1 MIIKRVKN
9 DKAVKLCDL
18 CVSDT
23 ILYQNK
29 ACMVV
34 DRNGHSFIIDL
45 ATGRNVSVPQNAELA
60 RIECVL
66 EYKVV

>member
-9 DKAVKLCDL
+9 DKTVRLCDL
-18 CVSDT
+18 CVGDT
-23 ILYQNK
+23 FLYQNK
-29 ACMVV
+29 TCMVV

-45 ATGRNVSVPQNAELA
+45 LTGRNVSVPQNAELA

>member
-9 DKAVKLCDL
+9 DKAVRLCDL
-18 CVSDT
+18 CVGDT
-23 ILYQNK
+23 FLHQNK

>member
-1 MIIKRVKN
+1 MIIKKVKN
-9 DKAVKLCDL
+9 DKAIQLCDL
-18 CVSDT
+18 CVGDT

-34 DRNGHSFIIDL
+34 DRNGPSFIVDL
-45 ATGRNVSVPQNAELA
+45 ATGRNISVPQNAELV

>member
-9 DKAVKLCDL
+9 DKAVNLCDL
-18 CVSDT
+18 CVGDT
-23 ILYQNK
+23 FLFQNK

-45 ATGRNVSVPQNAELA
+45 STGRNVSVPQNAELA
-60 RIECVL
+60 RIECLL

>member
-1 MIIKRVKN
+1 MIIKRTKN
-9 DKAVKLCDL
+9 DKSVRLCDL
-18 CVSDT
+18 CIGDT
-23 ILYQNK
+23 VLYQNK

>member
-9 DKAVKLCDL
+9 DKAVRLCDL
-18 CVSDT
+18 CVGDT
-23 ILYQNK
+23 FFFQNK

-60 RIECVL
+60 RVECVL

>member
-9 DKAVKLCDL
+9 DKAVRLCDL
-18 CVSDT
+18 CVGDT
-23 ILYQNK
+23 FLFQNK

-60 RIECVL
+60 RVECVL

>member
-9 DKAVKLCDL
+9 DKAVQLCDL
-18 CVSDT
+18 CVGDT
-23 ILYQNK
+23 FLFQNK

-60 RIECVL
+60 RVECVL

>member
-1 MIIKRVKN
+1 MIIKKVKN
-9 DKAVKLCDL
+9 DKAIRLCDL
-18 CVSDT
+18 CVGDT

-34 DRNGHSFIIDL
+34 DRNGHSFIVDL
-45 ATGRNVSVPQNAELA
+45 ATGRNISVPQNAELV

-66 EYKVV
+66 EFKVV

>member
-1 MIIKRVKN
+1 MIIKRTKN
-9 DKAVKLCDL
+9 DKSVRLYDL
-18 CVSDT
+18 CVGDT
-23 ILYQNK
+23 VLYQNK

-34 DRNGHSFIIDL
+34 DINGHSFVVDL
-45 ATGRNVSVPQNAELA
+45 ATGRNVSISQNAELA

>member
-9 DKAVKLCDL
+9 DKVVRLCDL
-18 CVSDT
+18 CVGDT
-23 ILYQNK
+23 FLHQNK

-60 RIECVL
+60 RVECVL

>member
-9 DKAVKLCDL
+9 DKAVHLCDL
-18 CVSDT
+18 CVGDT
-23 ILYQNK
+23 VLYQNK
-29 ACMVV
+29 ACIVV
-34 DRNGHSFIIDL
+34 DRNGHSFIVDL
-45 ATGRNVSVPQNAELA
+45 ATGRNFSVPQNAELA

>member
-1 MIIKRVKN
+1 MIIKKVKN
-9 DKAVKLCDL
+9 DKAIRLCDL
-18 CVSDT
+18 CVGDT

-45 ATGRNVSVPQNAELA
+45 ATGRNISVPQNAELV

-66 EYKVV
+66 EFKVV